1 MVTHDLRMCQYVD
14 RVFQMS
20 DGKLVNV
27 ITDPA
32 EIAAMAAGGYHEPRH
47 AAPAVAAPAGLAAQ
61 SFPARVPE
69 YVVAS

>member
-20 DGKLVNV
+20 DGKLVSV
-27 ITDPA
+27 IADPA
-32 EIAAMAAGGYHEPRH
+32 EIAALAAGGYHEPRPAAS
-47 AAPAVAAPAGLAAQ
+47 AAPAVVTAP